1 MHTGWYVQVN
11 NLDTMLL
18 NDVLIL
24 NTKNIWILLCKQ
36 HFNANVLIM
45 IVYSFI
51 SGD

>member
-1 MHTGWYVQVN
+1 MN

-18 NDVLIL
+18 NNVLIL

-36 HFNANVLIM
+36 YLNANVLSM